1 MRNFV
6 KMLRDTE
13 NMRQDTKLASLVKN
27 RKPVGFFNP
36 ATDERYFL
44 MGVELS
50 EALLSQGVNVV
61 YMCVLDEVAPRFRK
75 YDIKVNLIT
84 MSDIYQ
90 VKCAEEILVWN
101 VYEIWAPWMYT
112 YFEKNNIPTY
122 IVEDDKIFWKRRD
135 WFYDHI
141 VDMYDVYSDFNDE
154 KSKKTFMGVLK
165 YNMTGQLREYIMAEE
180 PQYMLYGYGPRKGDV
195 VIDGGAYDGSTAVDF
210 VKYGAKVYAFEM
222 DKINYK
228 KAKGKSEQYGFELV
242 NKGLGAVQEE
252 RKYMTNDAG
261 SMVNENGNEI
271 AEFIDID
278 SWVEEKGIKRIDFIK
293 MDIEGAEMEALKGAC
308 RTICA
313 CKPRMAI
320 CAYHKWED
328 LFRLQKYIKS
338 LRKDYEFAFRHYP
351 INGNLFLDETLLNVY
366 KHYDMD
372 MQIPCMWEY
381 VLYAR

>member
-154 KSKKTFMGVLK
+154 KSKKL
-165 YNMTGQLREYIMAEE
+165 LW
-180 PQYMLYGYGPRKGDV
+180 
-195 VIDGGAYDGSTAVDF
+195 
-210 VKYGAKVYAFEM
+210 VY
-222 DKINYK
+222 
-228 KAKGKSEQYGFELV
+228 
-242 NKGLGAVQEE
+242 
-252 RKYMTNDAG
+252 
-261 SMVNENGNEI
+261 
-271 AEFIDID
+271 
-278 SWVEEKGIKRIDFIK
+278 
-293 MDIEGAEMEALKGAC
+293 
-308 RTICA
+308 
-313 CKPRMAI
+313 
-320 CAYHKWED
+320 
-328 LFRLQKYIKS
+328 
-338 LRKDYEFAFRHYP
+338 
-351 INGNLFLDETLLNVY
+351 
-366 KHYDMD
+366 
-372 MQIPCMWEY
+372 
-381 VLYAR
+381 